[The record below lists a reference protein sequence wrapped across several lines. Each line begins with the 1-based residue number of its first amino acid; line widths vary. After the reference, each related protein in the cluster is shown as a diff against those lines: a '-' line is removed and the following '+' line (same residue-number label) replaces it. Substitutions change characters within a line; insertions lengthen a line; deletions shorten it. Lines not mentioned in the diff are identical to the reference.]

1 MAKNC
6 GEWGRDKARERY
18 QSGGE
23 VPLPPRDPRKIA
35 PDKKGQI
42 NIGSGSGYARGG
54 ATEGS
59 KKDVAEDKKLARASG
74 MSMKTWE
81 KSAMDKAHDRKR
93 ADGGRTEQ
101 LSQNMGV
108 TPAGLGRELASNAEA
123 SAALRTTPGKWLNLQ
138 NNPKARKR
146 GGKT

>member
-54 ATEGS
+54 AAFEGS

-93 ADGGRTEQ
+93 
-101 LSQNMGV
+101 
-108 TPAGLGRELASNAEA
+108 
-123 SAALRTTPGKWLNLQ
+123 GK
-138 NNPKARKR
+138 
-146 GGKT
+146 